1 MKCQFI
7 SKSCWTLNACEK
19 LRLQGYFWT
28 IFVRCMICEN
38 ELLTCIAHKGKV
50 YKYTH
55 VSNVSYVSKVFT
67 LKKIFLYLE
76 KFFCFFTDFS
86 TYESV
91 IRYFYM
97 WDKLLCNCGNAM
109 TFHFILVFSIVSIA
123 FIYFHYIESIFVRGI
138 QLCIPFIR
146 SR

>member
-1 MKCQFI
+1 MSICAKVKLHAKNCDCKAIFELYFCVVWFAKT
-7 SKSCWTLNACEK
+7 SYSRVLHTREKFTNTLMYRIFHTSAK
-19 LRLQGYFWT
+19 YLR
-28 IFVRCMICEN
+28 
-38 ELLTCIAHKGKV
+38 
-50 YKYTH
+50 
-55 VSNVSYVSKVFT
+55 

-76 KFFCFFTDFS
+76 KFFCFFTDFIS

-91 IRYFYM
+91 KRYFYM

-123 FIYFHYIESIFVRGI
+123 FIYFHYIESIFVRAI

>member
-1 MKCQFI
+1 MSICVKVMLRHWMHVRKTATVRLF
-7 SKSCWTLNACEK
+7 LNYIFA
-19 LRLQGYFWT
+19 LYDLQKR
-28 IFVRCMICEN
+28 V
-38 ELLTCIAHKGKV
+38 
-50 YKYTH
+50 TH
-55 VSNVSYVSKVFT
+55 VYCTQGKSLQIHSCIECFIRQQSIFA
-67 LKKIFLYLE
+67 KKIFLYLE
-76 KFFCFFTDFS
+76 KFFCFFTDCS
-86 TYESV
+86 
-91 IRYFYM
+91 IRIKRYFYM

>member
-1 MKCQFI
+1 MSICVKVILHAKNCDCKAIFEPHFCVVWFAKT
-7 SKSCWTLNACEK
+7 SYSRVLHTREKFTNTLMYRIFQTSAK
-19 LRLQGYFWT
+19 YLRLKNLFYILKNSFA
-28 IFVRCMICEN
+28 F
-38 ELLTCIAHKGKV
+38 LLILVHTNQ
-50 YKYTH
+50 
-55 VSNVSYVSKVFT
+55 S
-67 LKKIFLYLE
+67 
-76 KFFCFFTDFS
+76 
-86 TYESV
+86 
-91 IRYFYM
+91 RYFYM